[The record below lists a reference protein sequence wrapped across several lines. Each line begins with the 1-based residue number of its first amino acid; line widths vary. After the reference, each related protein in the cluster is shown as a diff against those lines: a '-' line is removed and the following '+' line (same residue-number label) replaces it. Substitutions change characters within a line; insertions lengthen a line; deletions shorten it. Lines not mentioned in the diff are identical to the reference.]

1 MSRKSAL
8 GAVAVLG
15 SLFLTDIGSAQDSS
29 PLRKG
34 SWPIR
39 NGQNHQP
46 TQRELND
53 LNTKDVTSGEAR
65 EIDRLYDE
73 LMKNPERTRKQLPA
87 SRP

>member
-1 MSRKSAL
+1 MSSKRAFV
-8 GAVAVLG
+8 AAAVLASLLLANVG
-15 SLFLTDIGSAQDSS
+15 STKDARSF
-29 PLRKG
+29 RKG

-46 TQRELND
+46 TVRELRD
-53 LNTKDVTSGEAR
+53 SNTKDVTSGEAG

-73 LMKNPERTRKQLPA
+73 LMPHGDRNRRWYPA